1 MTKQKILLTGA
12 SGAVGFEA
20 FQELLKR
27 KDQYDIRILSLDAK
41 QERRLF
47 RPYANQVD
55 IVWGDLRDPES
66 VRAAV
71 DGVAAVLHV
80 AALIPPAADRH
91 PRLAREIN
99 LGGTRNVVAAMRRQP
114 APPKLIYTSSISV
127 YGDRVDDPHIRVGD
141 PIVPSVGDEYART
154 KIVAESVV
162 RNSGLRWTILR
173 LCGILTPQ
181 LKIRPLMFHMP
192 LDTALEWC
200 HSSDAG
206 YALVRTIECDAVDG
220 RIFNLGG
227 GKQCRI
233 TAREF
238 LRTMM
243 PIFGVDSGLI
253 PDYAFAMQNFHS
265 GYYADG
271 DDLDA
276 LLHFQRKTLQDYIE
290 DVQNS
295 VHPVQRFL
303 ARLIPRPIVRQWLLR
318 MSEPLK
324 AIQERDE
331 NLISRFYGSRQAFEK
346 LTKRKLE
353 NISLY

>member
-1 MTKQKILLTGA
+1 MSTKILLTGA

-27 KDQYDIRILSLDAK
+27 KDQYEIRILSLDAK

-47 RPYANQVD
+47 RPYADQVD
-55 IVWGDLRDPES
+55 IVWGDLRNPED

-71 DGVAAVLHV
+71 DGVDAVLHA

-91 PRLAREIN
+91 PELAWEIN
-99 LGGTRNVVAAMRRQP
+99 VSGTRNLVAAMRRQP
-114 APPKLIYTSSISV
+114 KPPKLIYTSSISV

-141 PIVPSVGDEYART
+141 PLAPSIGDEYART
-154 KIVAESVV
+154 KIAAERLIRS
-162 RNSGLRWTILR
+162 SGLKWTILR
-173 LCGILTPQ
+173 LCGILTPR
-181 LKIRPLMFHMP
+181 LKIQPLMFHMP

-206 YALVRTIECDAVDG
+206 YALVRAIECDGVDG

-227 GKQCRI
+227 GKHCRI

-253 PDYAFAMQNFHS
+253 PDYAFAKQNFHS

-276 LLHFQRKTLQDYIE
+276 LLHFRRKTLQDYV
-290 DVQNS
+290 DVARNS
-295 VHPVQRFL
+295 VSPVQRFL
-303 ARLIPRPIVRQWLLR
+303 LRLIPRPIVRQWLMR

-331 NLISRFYGSRQAFEK
+331 NLISRFYGSRQAFEQLGTRIK
-346 LTKRKLE
+346 
-353 NISLY
+353 